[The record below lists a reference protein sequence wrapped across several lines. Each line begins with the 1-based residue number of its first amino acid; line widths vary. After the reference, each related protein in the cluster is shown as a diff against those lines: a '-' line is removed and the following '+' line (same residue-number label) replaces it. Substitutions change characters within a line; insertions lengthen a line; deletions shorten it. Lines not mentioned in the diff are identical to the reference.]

1 MPRDGS
7 GTAVNPESAVVTG
20 TPISST
26 GYNATTADVYSMMT
40 GSIAKDGQTTPS
52 ANLPMGTFIHTNVGN
67 GSARNHYAALGQVQ
81 DGGSTWGGT
90 AGGTGNAATLTL
102 SPAITAYAP
111 GMRICFIVGNTNS
124 GNVTLNINGGGAQP
138 LRRFDGSEI
147 GSGILRA
154 GALVHVVCTSA
165 TEFRLDE
172 SVGSPA
178 IPTSVSGLGQ
188 IVTINPGFNTA
199 YTLPAGG
206 AWLAF
211 RQVFDS
217 SGNFAFA
224 FAISVEGGGTTF
236 ASPGPGNALVGFAWR
251 VA

>member
-1 MPRDGS
+1 MNPKLTDIASGLTTALTRDGQS
-7 GTAVNPESAVVTG
+7 P
-20 TPISST
+20 
-26 GYNATTADVYSMMT
+26 AT
-40 GSIAKDGQTTPS
+40 
-52 ANLPMGTFIHTNVGN
+52 ANLPMAGFRHTSVGD
-67 GSARNHYAALGQVQ
+67 GVVRTDYASLGQVQ
-81 DGGSTWGGT
+81 DSGSTWGGT
-90 AGGTGNAATLTL
+90 AGGTGNTATLTL
-102 SPAITAYAP
+102 SPAVTAYAP
-111 GMRICFIVGNTNS
+111 GMRVCFIVGNTNS
-124 GNVTLNINGGGAQP
+124 GNVTLNINSVGAQP

-178 IPTSVSGLGQ
+178 IPTAVSGLGQ
-188 IVTINPGFNTA
+188 IVTINPGFDTG

-206 AWLAF
+206 SWLAF
-211 RQVFDS
+211 RQIFNS
-217 SGNFAFA
+217 SGNYAFA

-236 ASPGPGNALVGFAWR
+236 TSPGPNNAIIGFAWR